1 MIWKFLLL
9 LFPIRRENYLK
20 LTNWIVAVLVNFKTD
35 TISSVSLLFIFCP
48 FIYYKYT
55 PLCLGW
61 SSTDPE
67 PQIFVLILYL
77 FRTKYIPLTLEVIR
91 LLYQTVN
98 LDDIALPVGF
108 WTSELMCQIMGKNSE
123 KLSDHFKMDDTDR
136 FKKARDV
143 LRSYL
148 IKLTSE

>member
-1 MIWKFLLL
+1 M
-9 LFPIRRENYLK
+9 
-20 LTNWIVAVLVNFKTD
+20 LVNFKTN

-61 SSTDPE
+61 ASTDPE